1 MTRNRLTVM
10 ITLGTIL
17 LASVLAVAL
26 FGQGEIT
33 QKSGSGVIQY
43 RVVAVPNSMTAA
55 QLQAVLTTQG
65 NAGFRFVAP
74 FAVGAGPIPT
84 DQVFVFSKP

>member
-1 MTRNRLTVM
+1 MTRNRLAVT

-26 FGQGEIT
+26 FGQGEVT
-33 QKSGSGVIQY
+33 QKASGVVQY
-43 RVVAVPNSMTAA
+43 RVVAAPSPMTAA
-55 QLQAVLTTQG
+55 QLQTLLTAQG
-65 NAGFRFVAP
+65 NAGFHFVGP

-84 DQVFVFSKP
+84 DEVFVFSKP

>member
-1 MTRNRLTVM
+1 MTRKRLAVM
-10 ITLGTIL
+10 VTIL

-26 FGQGEIT
+26 FGQGEVA
-33 QKSGSGVIQY
+33 QKASGVIQY

-55 QLQAVLTTQG
+55 QLQTVLTTQG